1 MARKARSTASSDG
14 RFAQAPAGARPER
27 RRGGRA
33 MNEPTAFARWEPFE
47 MKQSTKATAR
57 LLFAA
62 SFCCA
67 LAFCAGLGRAE
78 EAKPTAKLIKLA
90 VFDLELDDFSAGG
103 PLAGESAEETAR
115 LLRVTALARE
125 QLAKSGL
132 FELVDTSASSDENVK
147 AHWLRKCNGCEADI
161 ARALGAD
168 MSFLGFFRKI
178 SVMEQNLEFRIR
190 DSRTGELMNVSQ
202 TDYRGETDESWSR
215 AIVWLIRHG
224 LVEPELARRA
234 RETAR

>member
-1 MARKARSTASSDG
+1 
-14 RFAQAPAGARPER
+14 
-27 RRGGRA
+27 
-33 MNEPTAFARWEPFE
+33 

-57 LLFAA
+57 LFFAA
-62 SFCCA
+62 CFCCA
-67 LAFCAGLGRAE
+67 LAFYAGLGRAE
-78 EAKPTAKLIKLA
+78 DAKPTAKLIKLA

-115 LLRVTALARE
+115 LRRVTALARE

-132 FELVDTSASSDENVK
+132 FELVDTSASGNVNQRE
-147 AHWLRKCNGCEADI
+147 HWLRKCNGCEADI

-190 DSRTGELMNVSQ
+190 DARTGELMNVSQ

-234 RETAR
+234 REAAR

>member
-1 MARKARSTASSDG
+1 
-14 RFAQAPAGARPER
+14 
-27 RRGGRA
+27 
-33 MNEPTAFARWEPFE
+33 
-47 MKQSTKATAR
+47 MKQSLRATAR

-62 SFCCA
+62 CFCCA

-78 EAKPTAKLIKLA
+78 DAKPIKLA

-115 LLRVTALARE
+115 LRRVTALARE

-132 FELVDTSASSDENVK
+132 FELVDTSASSDENLR

-190 DSRTGELMNVSQ
+190 DARTGELMNVSQ

-234 RETAR
+234 QKQGP

>member
-1 MARKARSTASSDG
+1 
-14 RFAQAPAGARPER
+14 
-27 RRGGRA
+27 
-33 MNEPTAFARWEPFE
+33 MN
-47 MKQSTKATAR
+47 QSTKAAAR
-57 LLFAA
+57 LFLAVGL
-62 SFCCA
+62 CCA
-67 LAFCAGLGRAE
+67 LTFYARLGRAE
-78 EAKPTAKLIKLA
+78 NAKPIATLIKLA

-115 LLRVTALARE
+115 LRRATALARE

-132 FELVDTSASSDENVK
+132 FELVDTSASSDENLK

-190 DSRTGELMNVSQ
+190 DARAGELMNVSQ

-215 AIVWLIRHG
+215 AIVYLIRHG

-234 RETAR
+234 RETRP